1 MIVFGKPLLA
11 CEEALAPDSIVII
24 RGRVDH
30 KDREKTCLIVQ
41 QADLFQPTEEEVA
54 EAQEREAVTPS
65 GPEALRLR
73 LDANMLPA
81 SVLGELRELLTGFP
95 GESEVV
101 IELCTSIG
109 ERRLKLGTQFK
120 VERNASLHAE
130 LESLLKDAILA
141 EKRIEALQAPA
152 SVA

>member
-1 MIVFGKPLLA
+1 
-11 CEEALAPDSIVII
+11 
-24 RGRVDH
+24 
-30 KDREKTCLIVQ
+30 
-41 QADLFQPTEEEVA
+41 
-54 EAQEREAVTPS
+54 
-65 GPEALRLR
+65 
-73 LDANMLPA
+73 MLPA